1 MSDFKL
7 EETKYGFRWGPI
19 EIQRLMS
26 DDKIG
31 VVIAVMTETEEM
43 EIRCTPKGKR
53 MTAITHERR
62 LSPAEPGIL
71 IN

>member
-1 MSDFKL
+1 MSDFRL
-7 EETKYGFRWGPI
+7 EETKYGFRWGPM

-31 VVIAVMTETEEM
+31 VVISVMTDDDEM

-53 MTAITHERR
+53 ITAITHPRR
-62 LSPAEPGIL
+62 TPPCEPGVFIS
-71 IN
+71 